1 MLSASV
7 QVLLL
12 TYGFSESVEKPCLIA
27 MVTAPPP
34 PKCPLKRG
42 LVYHLC
48 SRLNNMSVI
57 GIRTTPS
64 QLLLVQDGAPSLTP
78 TPPLSQHPPPMSSL
92 PSSTAVNNEWFPNC
106 LSRFL
111 LLTSDT
117 GKTVPFHSVTI
128 LEDFIWRLIVELFNG
143 RNLLICCFSY
153 PVSSCW

>member
-12 TYGFSESVEKPCLIA
+12 TYGSSESLEKPCLIA

-42 LVYHLC
+42 LVYHVC
-48 SRLNNMSVI
+48 SRLNNMSVSR
-57 GIRTTPS
+57 IRTTPS
-64 QLLLVQDGAPSLTP
+64 QLLLVQHGAPSLTP

-92 PSSTAVNNEWFPNC
+92 PSGAAVNNEWFPNC

-111 LLTSDT
+111 LLIGDT
-117 GKTVPFHSVTI
+117 GKTVRFHGVNI
-128 LEDFIWRLIVELFNG
+128 LEDVICRLTVVLVNG
-143 RNLLICCFSY
+143 RNLLISCFL
-153 PVSSCW
+153 